1 MHLII
6 NIAVLEI
13 NICYGKACF
22 YEQRSFKSYK
32 IHLTQLFTLQRLR
45 KEHLQPIP
53 YLFNNI

>member
-13 NICYGKACF
+13 NVCYGKACF
-22 YEQRSFKSYK
+22 YEQRSFKNYK
-32 IHLTQLFTLQRLR
+32 IHLTQLFTLQRLG

-53 YLFNNI
+53 CLLNNI